1 MTRWLRDS
9 KPVKVN
15 GRKTESCGHPAFL
28 PKGLGK
34 PRGSPALVAWVVL
47 PWLENGSGERRRAA
61 SKSKGDA
68 CASPLVGH
76 CKVIS
81 FSSRPSW
88 SPSLQPFSSLAFLFS
103 LFHSHGSC
111 DIVSSQFVL
120 CIESAQRIVKQKTSA
135 DVCIWATLDGFSN
148 ASCRALRMLVAR
160 NRNSIQGGQ
169 LCECVQPA

>member
-1 MTRWLRDS
+1 MRGPD
-9 KPVKVN
+9 
-15 GRKTESCGHPAFL
+15 GRGGSEPCESSWSFGFPASPCLCGEL
-28 PKGLGK
+28 L
-34 PRGSPALVAWVVL
+34 L
-47 PWLENGSGERRRAA
+47 GERRRAA